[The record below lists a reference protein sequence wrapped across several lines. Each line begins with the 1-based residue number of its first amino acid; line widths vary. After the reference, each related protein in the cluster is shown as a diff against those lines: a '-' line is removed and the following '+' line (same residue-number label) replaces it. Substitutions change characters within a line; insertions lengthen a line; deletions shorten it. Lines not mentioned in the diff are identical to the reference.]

1 MEMVSGVGVL
11 DKVATVWRALER
23 AGSLSLAD
31 LTVATG
37 IPRAT
42 LHRLAVAMES
52 QGLLR
57 RDPQGEFCLGWWL
70 VSLGHAAENAFPLV
84 ALARPI
90 LERLRD
96 TTGESVQLY
105 VREADARRCVVS
117 LESTHGLRWIVPEG
131 ALLPLS
137 AGSAGH
143 VLDGAP
149 TNKRGW
155 VASVGEREAGVAS
168 VSAPVRTRDGAV
180 RAAVSLSGP
189 IERVSVDPGKKYGSA
204 VVDAAG
210 ALAALI
216 G

>member
-1 MEMVSGVGVL
+1 MDMVSGVGVL
-11 DKVATVWRALER
+11 DKVAAVWRALEN

-52 QGLLR
+52 QGLVR
-57 RDPQGEFCLGWWL
+57 RNPQGEFCLGWWL
-70 VSLGHAAENAFPLV
+70 VSLGQSAEASFPLV
-84 ALARPI
+84 ALARPV

-143 VLDGAP
+143 VLSGTP
-149 TNKRGW
+149 PNRRGW

-168 VSAPVRTRDGAV
+168 VSAPVRTPDGTV
-180 RAAVSLSGP
+180 RAAISVSGP
-189 IERVSVDPGKKYGSA
+189 IERLSSEPGKRYGAA
-204 VVDAAG
+204 VVNAA
-210 ALAALI
+210 ADVAALI

>member
-1 MEMVSGVGVL
+1 MDMVSGVGVL
-11 DKVATVWRALER
+11 DKVAAVWRALEN

-52 QGLLR
+52 QGLVR
-57 RDPQGEFCLGWWL
+57 RNPQGEFCLGWWL
-70 VSLGHAAENAFPLV
+70 VSLGQSAEASFPLV
-84 ALARPI
+84 ALARPV

-117 LESTHGLRWIVPEG
+117 FESTHGLRWIVPEG

-143 VLDGAP
+143 VLSGTP
-149 TNKRGW
+149 PNRRGW

-168 VSAPVRTRDGAV
+168 VSAPVRTSDGTV
-180 RAAVSLSGP
+180 RAAISVSGP
-189 IERVSVDPGKKYGSA
+189 IERLSSEPGKRYGAA
-204 VVDAAG
+204 VVNAA
-210 ALAALI
+210 ADVAALI

>member
-1 MEMVSGVGVL
+1 MDMVSGVGVL
-11 DKVATVWRALER
+11 DKVATVWRVLER

-57 RDPQGEFCLGWWL
+57 RDPRGEFCLGWWL

-96 TTGESVQLY
+96 STGESVQLY
-105 VREADARRCVVS
+105 VREGSARRCVVS
-117 LESTHGLRWIVPEG
+117 FESTHGLRWIVPEG
-131 ALLPLS
+131 AQLPLS

-143 VLDGAP
+143 VLAGEP
-149 TNKRGW
+149 
-155 VASVGEREAGVAS
+155 VG
-168 VSAPVRTRDGAV
+168 RDGHILGQQPV
-180 RAAVSLSGP
+180 T
-189 IERVSVDPGKKYGSA
+189 
-204 VVDAAG
+204 
-210 ALAALI
+210 
-216 G
+216 

>member
-1 MEMVSGVGVL
+1 MDSVSGIGVL
-11 DKVATVWRALER
+11 DKVVAIVDALEG
-23 AGSLSLAD
+23 AGSASLVELVE
-31 LTVATG
+31 LTS

-42 LHRLAVAMES
+42 LHRLAVAME
-52 QGLLR
+52 QHEMLR
-57 RDPQGEFCLGWWL
+57 RDTDGRFRLG
-70 VSLGHAAENAFPLV
+70 GRFV
-84 ALARPI
+84 ALGRAAGAAYGFAEAARPI
-90 LERLRD
+90 LDRLR
-96 TTGESVQLY
+96 TSTGESVQLY

-149 TNKRGW
+149 TTKRGW

-168 VSAPVRTRDGAV
+168 VSAPVRTRDGVV

>member
-1 MEMVSGVGVL
+1 MDMVSGVGVL
-11 DKVATVWRALER
+11 DKVAAVWRALEN

-52 QGLLR
+52 QGLVR
-57 RDPQGEFCLGWWL
+57 RNPQGEFCLGWWL
-70 VSLGHAAENAFPLV
+70 VSLGQSAEASFPLV
-84 ALARPI
+84 ALARPV

-117 LESTHGLRWIVPEG
+117 FESTHGLRWIVPEG

-143 VLDGAP
+143 VLSGTP
-149 TNKRGW
+149 PNRRGW

-168 VSAPVRTRDGAV
+168 VSAPVRTPDGTV
-180 RAAVSLSGP
+180 RAAISVSGP
-189 IERVSVDPGKKYGSA
+189 IERLSSEPGKRYGAA
-204 VVDAAG
+204 VVSAA
-210 ALAALI
+210 ADVAALI

>member
-1 MEMVSGVGVL
+1 MDMVSGVGVL
-11 DKVATVWRALER
+11 DKVAAVWRALEN

-52 QGLLR
+52 QGLVR
-57 RDPQGEFCLGWWL
+57 RNPQGEFCLGWWL
-70 VSLGHAAENAFPLV
+70 VSLGQSAEASFPLV
-84 ALARPI
+84 ALARPV

-117 LESTHGLRWIVPEG
+117 FESTHGLRWIVPEG

-143 VLDGAP
+143 VLSGTP
-149 TNKRGW
+149 PNRRGW

-168 VSAPVRTRDGAV
+168 VSAPVRTPDGTV
-180 RAAVSLSGP
+180 RAAISVSGP
-189 IERVSVDPGKKYGSA
+189 IERLSSEPGKRYGAA
-204 VVDAAG
+204 VVNAA
-210 ALAALI
+210 ADVAALI